1 MANAN
6 ESATQ
11 SQINELVADIGQK
24 LSALSA
30 EEIGRLHGKKDQFVE
45 QCGAVATKL
54 SQLEPAAP
62 PAHETIRIPC
72 TIGSRKYL
80 ACGFLKAGEP
90 SVKGRTM
97 LERTRVEGT
106 RPIDDAAWEQLYE
119 HRAEFDN
126 CTEFKGKI
134 LATERRSPRF
144 PQDLSYFRRGSLGW
158 CGDSRSVE
166 AHWRDD
172 VLVLRVCS

>member
-90 SVKGRTM
+90 SVKGRTKSSPPNGAA
-97 LERTRVEGT
+97 LASRRTSPTSAGAVWGGAGT
-106 RPIDDAAWEQLYE
+106 RARSRLTGATTFWSCASAR
-119 HRAEFDN
+119 RASG
-126 CTEFKGKI
+126 TW
-134 LATERRSPRF
+134 S
-144 PQDLSYFRRGSLGW
+144 RGNLG
-158 CGDSRSVE
+158 
-166 AHWRDD
+166 
-172 VLVLRVCS
+172 